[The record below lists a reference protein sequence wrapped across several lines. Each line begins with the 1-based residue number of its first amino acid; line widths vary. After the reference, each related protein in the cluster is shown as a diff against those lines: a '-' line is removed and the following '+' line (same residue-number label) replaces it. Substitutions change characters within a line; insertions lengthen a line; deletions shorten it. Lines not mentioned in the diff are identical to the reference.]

1 MVVDNMKISI
11 KNYKNLTN
19 LEYEIEDK
27 KINFLFGISG
37 AGKSSIPNA
46 IVDLDPNDNKSFG
59 TGESVIIHIDGNEP
73 NKENFMIFNDETLKM
88 YFDTNENENVYPVL
102 IDDENEYKKAQNI
115 LFSQIE
121 EIEIIINQLKE
132 RYSNISNLVKNMG
145 ASTLGKGDTLKK
157 TSQLQKIISSI
168 ESVENTRI
176 YKEIIALP
184 EGKFD
189 WTLQG
194 IEYIFND
201 ECPMCNKKLSKKNLQ
216 KFIKFKKFDNKS
228 IKVIKEDKEKYQNIT
243 NIVLNNNLTELRVMC
258 KKIINMSLACKSYV
272 NIMSKI
278 FELKKLNDF
287 SSKIKPLEFE
297 KELFLYF
304 PELRIV
310 VNRFNNHIE
319 DLKKKYDKAKE
330 KTAKIL
336 NKKASNIN
344 KIIRTFGIPYQIQ
357 AKYNQG
363 KITEYKLV
371 HNNDLTKN
379 DSKAKLSSGEKNIIA
394 LILFIFAAQK
404 NPNSILIIDDPVSS
418 YDEYRRK
425 QICDLIVNRLNDQ
438 TVLLLSHDCVFAK
451 YAVLEHEK
459 KNNIGKVDYLQNYFG
474 TVNVVNITKKDFGVF
489 TDFLIERVNN
499 INCYYQKIL
508 NLRMLY
514 EGKYKNPVYG
524 YLSGLLH
531 ALQVNDIKSKLSD
544 LNYTEEEILLKI
556 EEDLGVKLEP
566 CFDDYYKNINTDEF
580 SFFEKA
586 LFYREYMKHHLNV
599 EKTFKP
605 ELDNYIHLNSR
616 LYISLNPYNYIFSS
630 PNLYINVSELINGS
644 MNVKEV

>member
-1 MVVDNMKISI
+1 MKISI
-11 KNYKNLTN
+11 KNYKNLSN

-46 IVDLDPNDNKSFG
+46 ILDLNPNENKSFG
-59 TGESVIIHIDGNEP
+59 ICESASVYVDGNEP
-73 NKENFMIFNDETLKM
+73 NKDNFMIFNEETLKM
-88 YFDTNENENVYPVL
+88 YFDANGIDNVYPVL
-102 IDDENEYKKAQNI
+102 IDDENQYKKAQNI

-121 EIEIIINQLKE
+121 EIEKIINQLLE
-132 RYSNISNLVKNMG
+132 RYSNISKLVKSMG
-145 ASTLGKGDTLKK
+145 ASTLGKGNTLKN

-168 ESVENTRI
+168 ESIENTRI

-194 IEYIFND
+194 IKYIIND
-201 ECPMCNKKLSKKNLQ
+201 ECPMCNKKLSKKNQEKL
-216 KFIKFKKFDNKS
+216 IKFEKFDIKS

-243 NIVLNNNLTELRVMC
+243 NTVLNNNLTDLRVMS
-258 KKIINMSLACKSYV
+258 KKIIDMSLACKSFA
-272 NIMSKI
+272 NIMNQM
-278 FELKKLNDF
+278 FEIKKLNDF
-287 SSKIKPLEFE
+287 SNNIKELKFD

-304 PELRIV
+304 PELKIA

-319 DLKKKYDKAKE
+319 DLRKKYDRAKE
-330 KTAKIL
+330 KTTEIL
-336 NKKASNIN
+336 HKRVSNIN
-344 KIIRTFGIPYQIQ
+344 KIIRLFSIPYQIQ

-371 HNNDLTKN
+371 HNSDSTKN
-379 DSKAKLSSGEKNIIA
+379 DSKGKLSSGEKNIIA
-394 LILFIFAAQK
+394 LVLFIFAAKK

-425 QICDLIVNRLNDQ
+425 QICDLIVNKLNEQ

-459 KNNIGKVDYLQNYFG
+459 KNNIGKVDYLQNYFSN
-474 TVNVVNITKKDFGVF
+474 VSVVNITKKDFGVF
-489 TDFLIERVNN
+489 RDFLIERVND
-499 INCYYQKIL
+499 IKCYYQKIL

-514 EGKYKNPVYG
+514 EGKYKHPAYG

-531 ALQVNDIKSKLSD
+531 AFPVNEIKLKLD
-544 LNYTEEEILLKI
+544 ELNCTEEEILTRI
-556 EEDLGVKLEP
+556 EDDLGVKLEP

-586 LFYREYMKHHLNV
+586 LFYREYMKYHLNV

-630 PNLYINVSELINGS
+630 SNLYVNVSELINGT